1 MGVSKEF
8 MDIVANESLLN
19 VKVTLKQCALYDKSL
34 KTFDDALEYAQKKLG
49 SELIEDHDGE
59 TFNNNPSE
67 WNEEYAMKVA
77 SDLVFNFS
85 QERIDHLRK
94 VFKKVY
100 PNAKLYEES
109 TPSHV
114 SLNESPNG
122 KVVGEKILSERVIE
136 KGSKSPEGKVKTNP
150 NSDKEEKVR
159 EIPGSARTTETMG
172 SKFENTAG
180 KAAGAVLMA
189 GGAVAAVAGAAVGS
203 TGVAVAGAAA
213 LAAGVAVTVLSSNKK
228 D

>member
-1 MGVSKEF
+1 MSVSNEF
-8 MDIVANESLLN
+8 MKIVNNKAILD
-19 VKVTLKQCALYDKSL
+19 VKIQLKQYALLDESL
-34 KTFDDALEYAQKKLG
+34 KTFNDAFEYAKEKLG
-49 SELIEDHDGE
+49 KELIEKHDGE
-59 TFNNNPSE
+59 EFSDNSSE
-67 WNEEYAMKVA
+67 WNEDYAIGIV

-85 QERIDHLRK
+85 QERVDHLRE

-100 PNAKLYEES
+100 PNAKPYEES

-114 SLNESPNG
+114 SLNGSQNG

-136 KGSKSPEGKVKTNP
+136 KGSKPAEGKVKTNP

-159 EIPGSARTTETMG
+159 EIPGSARRTETMG

-189 GGAVAAVAGAAVGS
+189 SGAVAAVAGAAVGS

>member
-1 MGVSKEF
+1 MSVSNEF
-8 MDIVANESLLN
+8 MKIVNNKAILD
-19 VKVTLKQCALYDKSL
+19 VKIQLKQYALLDESL
-34 KTFDDALEYAQKKLG
+34 KTFNDAFEYAKEKLG
-49 SELIEDHDGE
+49 KELIEKHDGE
-59 TFNNNPSE
+59 EFSDNSSE
-67 WNEEYAMKVA
+67 WNEDYAIGIV

-85 QERIDHLRK
+85 QERVDHLRE

-100 PNAKLYEES
+100 PNAKPYEES

-114 SLNESPNG
+114 SLNGSQNG

-136 KGSKSPEGKVKTNP
+136 KGSKPAEGKVKTNP
-150 NSDKEEKVR
+150 NGDKER
-159 EIPGSARTTETMG
+159 EIPGSARRTETMG

-189 GGAVAAVAGAAVGS
+189 SGAVAAVAVVAVGS

-213 LAAGVAVTVLSSNKK
+213 LAAGVAVTALSSNKK

>member
-1 MGVSKEF
+1 MSVSNEF
-8 MDIVANESLLN
+8 MKIVNNKAILD
-19 VKVTLKQCALYDKSL
+19 VKIQLKQYALLDESL
-34 KTFDDALEYAQKKLG
+34 KTFNDAFEYAKEKLG
-49 SELIEDHDGE
+49 KELIEKHDGE
-59 TFNNNPSE
+59 EFSDNSSE
-67 WNEEYAMKVA
+67 WNEDYAIGIV

-85 QERIDHLRK
+85 QERVDHLRE

-100 PNAKLYEES
+100 PNAKPYEES

-114 SLNESPNG
+114 SLNGSQNG

-136 KGSKSPEGKVKTNP
+136 KGSKPAEGKVKTNP
-150 NSDKEEKVR
+150 NGDKER
-159 EIPGSARTTETMG
+159 ESPGSARRTETMG

-189 GGAVAAVAGAAVGS
+189 SGAVAAVAGVAVGS

-213 LAAGVAVTVLSSNKK
+213 LAAGVAVTALSSNKK

>member
-1 MGVSKEF
+1 MSVSNEF
-8 MDIVANESLLN
+8 MKIVNNKAILD
-19 VKVTLKQCALYDKSL
+19 VKIQLKQYALLDESL
-34 KTFDDALEYAQKKLG
+34 KTFNDAFEYAKEKLG
-49 SELIEDHDGE
+49 KELIEKHDGE
-59 TFNNNPSE
+59 EFSDNSSE
-67 WNEEYAMKVA
+67 WNEDYAIGIV

-85 QERIDHLRK
+85 QERVDHLRE

-100 PNAKLYEES
+100 PNAKPYEES

-114 SLNESPNG
+114 SLNGSQNG

-136 KGSKSPEGKVKTNP
+136 KGSKPAEGKVKTNP
-150 NSDKEEKVR
+150 NGDKER
-159 EIPGSARTTETMG
+159 EIPGSARRTETMG

-189 GGAVAAVAGAAVGS
+189 SGAVAAVAGVAVGS

-213 LAAGVAVTVLSSNKK
+213 LAAGVAVTALSSNKK

>member
-100 PNAKLYEES
+100 PNAKPYEES

-114 SLNESPNG
+114 SLKGSPNVR
-122 KVVGEKILSERVIE
+122 VVSEEILNERIIE
-136 KGSKSPEGKVKTNP
+136 KGSKPAEGKVKTNL
-150 NSDKEEKVR
+150 NSGKEEKA
-159 EIPGSARTTETMG
+159 GSARRTETMG
-172 SKFENTAG
+172 SKIENTAG

-189 GGAVAAVAGAAVGS
+189 SGAVAAVAGAAVGS

>member
-59 TFNNNPSE
+59 TFNNNSSE

-100 PNAKLYEES
+100 PNAKPYEES

-114 SLNESPNG
+114 SLKGSPNVR
-122 KVVGEKILSERVIE
+122 VVSEEILSERVIE
-136 KGSKSPEGKVKTNP
+136 KGGKSAEGKVKTNP
-150 NSDKEEKVR
+150 NGNKER
-159 EIPGSARTTETMG
+159 EIPGSARRTETMG

-189 GGAVAAVAGAAVGS
+189 SGAVAAVAGAAVGS

>member
-1 MGVSKEF
+1 MSVSKEF
-8 MDIVANESLLN
+8 MKLVADKAVVDVKIV
-19 VKVTLKQCALYDKSL
+19 LKQYALMDKSL
-34 KTFDDALEYAQKKLG
+34 NEFNESFEYAKEKLG
-49 SELIEDHDGE
+49 QELIEKHDGE
-59 TFNNNPSE
+59 EFNKNSSDWDE
-67 WNEEYAMKVA
+67 DYAIGIV
-77 SDLVFNFS
+77 SDLSFNFS
-85 QERIDHLRK
+85 QERVNHMRE

-100 PNAKLYEES
+100 PNAKPYNAGNS
-109 TPSHV
+109 SHV
-114 SLNESPNG
+114 SLKGSQNG

-136 KGSKSPEGKVKTNP
+136 KGSKPAEGKVKTNP

-159 EIPGSARTTETMG
+159 EIPGSARRTETMG

-189 GGAVAAVAGAAVGS
+189 SGAVAAVAGAAVGS